1 MKRNMISMSSSLVD
15 ARLSHSLPRI
25 RFSRGMQMFTVQIEV
40 DDVLAWFG
48 LAAASAVILIVAI
61 AV

>member
-1 MKRNMISMSSSLVD
+1 
-15 ARLSHSLPRI
+15 
-25 RFSRGMQMFTVQIEV
+25 MQMFTVQIEV